1 MKLLIY
7 LTIFIF
13 ILIPKSYSENMIPLK
28 TYLKNNKNFK
38 DLSRTIYLLKRCTS
52 LHYFL
57 SNNEFTKKDNNVRIR
72 YEKDY
77 NFFSI
82 RLYKILNIDNTDFTK
97 LNKKVDDEMIKF
109 SKIYSNDGRKNLSKT
124 GSYFK
129 KSYILDDLKIC
140 SKIQ

>member
-1 MKLLIY
+1 MKLLIC
-7 LTIFIF
+7 LTVFIF
-13 ILIPKSYSENMIPLK
+13 ILTPKSYSENMIPLK
-28 TYLKNNKNFK
+28 TYLKNNKNFN
-38 DLSRTIYLLKRCTS
+38 DLSRTTYILKRCSS

-57 SNNEFTKKDNNVRIR
+57 SNNEFTKKDQNVRIR

-77 NFFSI
+77 NFFSA
-82 RLYKILNIDNTDFTK
+82 RLYKILNIENSDFTK
-97 LNKKVDDEMIKF
+97 LNKKVDDEMIRF
-109 SKIYSNDGRKNLSKT
+109 SKIYFNDGRKNLSKT

>member
-57 SNNEFTKKDNNVRIR
+57 SNNEFAKKDNNVRIR
-72 YEKDY
+72 YEKDH

-82 RLYKILNIDNTDFTK
+82 RLYKVLNIDNTDFTK

-109 SKIYSNDGRKNLSKT
+109 SKIYSNDGRKNFSKT

-129 KSYILDDLKIC
+129 ESYILDDLKIC

>member
-1 MKLLIY
+1 
-7 LTIFIF
+7 
-13 ILIPKSYSENMIPLK
+13 MIPLK

-57 SNNEFTKKDNNVRIR
+57 SNNEFAKKDNNVRIR
-72 YEKDY
+72 YEKDH

-82 RLYKILNIDNTDFTK
+82 RLYKVLNIDNTDFTK

-109 SKIYSNDGRKNLSKT
+109 SKIYSNDGRKNFSKT

-129 KSYILDDLKIC
+129 ESYILDDLKIC